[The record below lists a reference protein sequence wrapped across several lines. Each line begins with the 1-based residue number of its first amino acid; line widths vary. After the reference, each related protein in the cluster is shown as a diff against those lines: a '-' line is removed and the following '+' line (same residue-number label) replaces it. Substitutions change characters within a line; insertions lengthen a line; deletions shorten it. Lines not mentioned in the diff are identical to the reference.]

1 MNMAT
6 EMTNFTKDQVLQQ
19 AGVSILAQANQL
31 PDAVLKLLE

>member
-19 AGVSILAQANQL
+19 ARVSVLAQANQI
-31 PDAVLKLLE
+31 PDAVLKLLQ